1 MSRGRDVPMSLCRRG
16 NQTHKTEERMT
27 ETTTEDL
34 ARFAASVKYENI
46 PAPAREYCKD
56 ILLDTLACAFA
67 GHFGEETDQIAR
79 FAKSLATST
88 AVSYTHLTLP
98 T

>member
-1 MSRGRDVPMSLCRRG
+1 
-16 NQTHKTEERMT
+16 MT
-27 ETTTEDL
+27 ESTTEDL

-67 GHFGEETDQIAR
+67 GHFGEETDQILGFFELMLPPALPRGR
-79 FAKSLATST
+79 FGEKCRFSNG
-88 AVSYTHLTLP
+88 H
-98 T
+98 